1 MKFCAKCGKELMD
14 DAVLC
19 PHCGCTVDGA
29 PAKKVK
35 SESSQSAKSGWVP
48 LVFGI
53 LGLVYGIL
61 YLIWSILEPF
71 EYLSIITF
79 LFQFLTDLCVGLSGI
94 LAIIYAIPLL
104 NKKNVFGVI
113 GFCFGVISIIL
124 IAISTFLYLRTYYE
138 ILY

>member
-19 PHCGCTVDGA
+19 PHCGCAVDGA

-53 LGLVYGIL
+53 LGLLHGVL
-61 YLIWSILEPF
+61 ALISS
-71 EYLSIITF
+71 LSDSTLIF
-79 LFQFLTDLCVGLSGI
+79 S
-94 LAIIYAIPLL
+94 LL
-104 NKKNVFGVI
+104 DNF
-113 GFCFGVISIIL
+113 FF
-124 IAISTFLYLRTYYE
+124 
-138 ILY
+138 

>member
-1 MKFCAKCGKELMD
+1 MD

-53 LGLVYGIL
+53 LALVYGVLVLMASLGISSL
-61 YLIWSILEPF
+61 YLASFFIL
-71 EYLSIITF
+71 LG
-79 LFQFLTDLCVGLSGI
+79 LGLTGI

-104 NKKNVFGVI
+104 NKKNVFGII
-113 GFCFGVISIIL
+113 GFCFGIISIIL
-124 IAISTFLYLRTYYE
+124 IALSSFL
-138 ILY
+138 IH